1 MGIYLMV
8 EDVVD
13 DGVHVGDVYLTVAV
27 DIAGDGPAFTMRTWC
42 AGVTA
47 TAATV
52 DDDVDDLIDVGDIN
66 LAVTIYVPK
75 HIEDCIPLD

>member
-1 MGIYLMV
+1 MGIYLLV

-13 DGVHVGDVYLTVAV
+13 DGIHVGDVYLTVAV
-27 DIAGDGPAFTMRTWC
+27 DIAGDGPAVTIGAWC

-52 DDDVDDLIDVGDIN
+52 DDDVDDVIDVGDIN
-66 LAVTIYVPK
+66 LAVTISIVS
-75 HIEDCIPLD
+75 

>member
-1 MGIYLMV
+1 MA

-13 DGVHVGDVYLTVAV
+13 DGVDVGDVDLIVAI
-27 DIAGDGPAFTMRTWC
+27 DIAGDGPAVTIGAWC

-52 DDDVDDLIDVGDIN
+52 DDDVDDVIDVGDIN